1 MPLPEFNSYTDRVLT
16 HIKFRYD
23 HEGIRQEL
31 NEHLEDM
38 TEDYMSEGMTENE
51 AVSMAVLNMGD
62 PDEIGEEL
70 NKAHSPLLG
79 IVWLAAKWLAGAVVL
94 FSLFSFVFY
103 AVNIIGNITRDYDDR
118 QDAEIVYTVQV
129 GEKFLIDDMNLRI
142 DEAVYYDDNT
152 LEVRYMTW
160 DRPFSDS
167 ISWSFHIGSEC
178 FYDEKGNSYFS
189 GSGGSGGGPFT
200 KHYTR
205 IEDFPADAE
214 KLIVDYD
221 FNGRKV
227 YCEIPLKEGAVYEA
241 DK

>member
-1 MPLPEFNSYTDRVLT
+1 MPLPEFKNYTDRVLN

-23 HEGIRQEL
+23 HKDIRQEL

-167 ISWSFHIGSEC
+167 ISWSFHIGLS
-178 FYDEKGNSYFS
+178 
-189 GSGGSGGGPFT
+189 
-200 KHYTR
+200 
-205 IEDFPADAE
+205 
-214 KLIVDYD
+214 LIH
-221 FNGRKV
+221 
-227 YCEIPLKEGAVYEA
+227 I
-241 DK
+241 